1 MTCQP
6 GTFYIRP
13 GYHLII
19 DNSSDPQ
26 GPMMLINADYEPG
39 LFYEEDISGLCG
51 NTLYEFSADVIN
63 LVRNGVSDHQLP
75 RLVFLID
82 DTDAFSTDDI
92 AQDEQCNKYGFTF
105 TTSPGETRV
114 KLSIRNDAPGGS
126 GNDLALDHISFQ
138 AIVSVAF
145 TDRDQTIFL
154 CEADNLASDSD
165 S

>member
-1 MTCQP
+1 M
-6 GTFYIRP
+6 
-13 GYHLII
+13 
-19 DNSSDPQ
+19 
-26 GPMMLINADYEPG
+26 
-39 LFYEEDISGLCG
+39 
-51 NTLYEFSADVIN
+51 YEFSADVIN

-105 TTSPGETRV
+105 TTSPGEKRV
-114 KLSIRNDAPGGS
+114 KLSIKNDAPGGS
-126 GNDLALDHISFQ
+126 GNDLALDNISFQ
-138 AIVSVAF
+138 ASVSDAF
-145 TDRDQTIFL
+145 TDTDQTIFL